1 MELPGEVYLFNLS
14 ILAITFSAVSA
25 LVMLLRQ
32 TMGGRL
38 SNFDL
43 HLITAYVSGGFVVA
57 LNAILPP
64 LLSLAEPSPAAL
76 WGVASG
82 LAAAFLTLFVVG
94 LIKKRR
100 HASNAFSAN
109 DGRDRLDMPRDCH
122 FVAYRERPRSDGA
135 GCLVVCGGPHFVF
148 GDRNVVFRPPDWV
161 ASRRKAGRGLGPGTG
176 LMPRSWAP
184 AASAAVFTRR
194 SVGLRR
200 WPDLAPSPPRVVDRK
215 RSEADV
221 APAPA
226 RVNKR
231 GAKAA
236 APRAPGSTTKPVTRR
251 SKSP

>member
-100 HASNAFSAN
+100 HASNAFPPTMVVIDWICQGIVILSLIAN
-109 DGRDRLDMPRDCH
+109 ALVPTVQGVLLFAAALTSSLAIVMWS
-122 FVAYRERPRSDGA
+122 FVRRIGSLLGEKPGE
-135 GCLVVCGGPHFVF
+135 
-148 GDRNVVFRPPDWV
+148 DWDP
-161 ASRRKAGRGLGPGTG
+161 GRG
-176 LMPRSWAP
+176 
-184 AASAAVFTRR
+184 
-194 SVGLRR
+194 
-200 WPDLAPSPPRVVDRK
+200 
-215 RSEADV
+215 
-221 APAPA
+221 
-226 RVNKR
+226 
-231 GAKAA
+231 
-236 APRAPGSTTKPVTRR
+236 
-251 SKSP
+251 